1 MLTLRFLFWPAELR
15 VIEENENPLAEVV
28 ITEGKFHQIKR
39 MFEALDKR
47 VLYLKRTAMNRLVL
61 DEDLKPGEIRELTA
75 DEVSLLETGDK

>member
-1 MLTLRFLFWPAELR
+1 MQPPEA
-15 VIEENENPLAEVV
+15 LAEVV

>member
-1 MLTLRFLFWPAELR
+1 M
-15 VIEENENPLAEVV
+15 V

-61 DEDLKPGEIRELTA
+61 DEGLKPGEIRELTA